1 MRVPRYLTDNDIKEI
16 ISLRGIRRPCEVS
29 KQYHIG
35 LNRLYKIWSSVPQS
49 AITKGE
55 PTEYIETRR
64 RYMEKKELSKMKLL
78 R

>member
-49 AITKGE
+49 AVTKGD
-55 PTEYIETRR
+55 PDEYITAKKN
-64 RYMEKKELSKMKLL
+64 YMEKKSP
-78 R
+78 